1 MQENYGKMKLQGGVT
16 ASPCSLQCRPA
27 RGGTEYRVLPFS
39 FLSERGGSERRP
51 PRSPSPGWCKSWF
64 DSRTGGQPER
74 AKQNQRKRGE
84 VSDSPSHVSAWFFDF
99 SYLVSFV
106 LSRQARKAYKT
117 RRWPRRTAI
126 YALVAQKVG
135 RPCTGACRF
144 ESGQGQRKYRIQAS
158 ACTFAELRRSCSKG
172 HGADTP
178 ERRGCT
184 SLCGC
189 MRRKRHQRKGSAF
202 LCVRDSGYQHG

>member
-1 MQENYGKMKLQGGVT
+1 MTTCLVGKIFSEKPLLGGRVAGKLWQNETARGVT

-84 VSDSPSHVSAWFFDF
+84 VSDSPSHVSARFFDF

-126 YALVAQKVG
+126 YALVVQLD
-135 RPCTGACRF
+135 R
-144 ESGQGQRKYRIQAS
+144 
-158 ACTFAELRRSCSKG
+158 
-172 HGADTP
+172 
-178 ERRGCT
+178 T
-184 SLCGC
+184 S
-189 MRRKRHQRKGSAF
+189 
-202 LCVRDSGYQHG
+202 